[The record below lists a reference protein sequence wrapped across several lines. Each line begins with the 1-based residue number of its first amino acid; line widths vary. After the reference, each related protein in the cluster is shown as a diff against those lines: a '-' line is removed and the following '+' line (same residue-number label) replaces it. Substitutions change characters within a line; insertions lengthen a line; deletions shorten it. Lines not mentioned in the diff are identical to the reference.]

1 MIMRNKINQYTW
13 STRLAL
19 LLIGAASLLPAC
31 KKDFLDVVPT
41 DRIPKEQFF
50 KNESDMTAAI
60 YGVYA
65 AHESLYT
72 GSELALYNLEETRS
86 DNTNQDYGRQAEHK
100 AVDNFTVQDGNTS
113 ITGMWALA
121 YNVINLCNAVV
132 DRAPGAVM
140 DATKKA
146 RIVGEAQFIRA
157 QVYFLLLQDYGPV
170 PLRIHET
177 TSLSGNNNL
186 ARSGAD
192 SVYGQIVSDLQT
204 AAANLPASYSGAD
217 IGRATSYAA
226 NALLGKVLLQKGDAA
241 GAQTALRKVVF
252 AGSPYS
258 LLPNYASL
266 WTPGVKNSPESIFE
280 IQFLPPLNGCP
291 FWNFFAPPS
300 LNVPGGTNGSTS
312 PNTPT
317 LDLINAYE
325 PGDKR
330 LAASIAYDVNNQPYI
345 LKFKDPG
352 VAVGNDANTDF
363 PIIRYADA
371 MLLLAESLGETQ
383 EAYDLINLVRARAGL
398 AGISAATPGTFIQ
411 KLMHERQV
419 ELAFECHRWHDLL
432 RMGQSAAISIMNANL
447 AHEFPGNNISIDA
460 HNLLAPIPNTELQ
473 TNTLAKQNPGY
484 PN

>member
-1 MIMRNKINQYTW
+1 MIMRNTIKHHIPG
-13 STRLAL
+13 TRIVLIL
-19 LLIGAASLLPAC
+19 LCAMALLPAC

-50 KNESDMTAAI
+50 KNEADMTAAI

-65 AHESLYT
+65 AHENLYT
-72 GSELALYNLEETRS
+72 QSELALYNLEETRS

-100 AVDNFTVQDGNTS
+100 AVDNFTVQSGNTS

-121 YNVINLCNAVV
+121 YNVINLCNAIV
-132 DRAPGAVM
+132 DRAPGATM

-146 RIVGEAQFIRA
+146 GIVGEAQFIRA

-177 TSLSGNNNL
+177 LSLSGNNNL
-186 ARSGAD
+186 ARASAD
-192 SVYGQIVSDLQT
+192 SVYLQIISDLTT
-204 AAANLPASYSGAD
+204 AAANLPPNYSGAD

-241 GAQTALRKVVF
+241 GAQAALRKVVF
-252 AGSPYS
+252 PGTPYS
-258 LLPNYASL
+258 LLPNYADL
-266 WTPGVKNSPESIFE
+266 WTPGVKNSAESIFE

-291 FWNFFAPPS
+291 YWNYFAPPS

-317 LDLINAYE
+317 RDLINAYE

-330 LAASIAYDVNNQPYI
+330 LAASIAYDPNNQPYI

-371 MLLLAESLGETQ
+371 MLMLAESLGETP
-383 EAYDLINLVRARAGL
+383 EAYSLINQVRERAGL
-398 AGISAATPGTFIQ
+398 ADISSATPGTFIS

-419 ELAFECHRWHDLL
+419 EFAFECQRWHDLL
-432 RMGQSAAISIMNANL
+432 RMGQDSAISIMNVNL
-447 AHEFPGNNISIDA
+447 AHEFPGSNISIDA

-473 TNTLAKQNPGY
+473 TNTLATQNPGY
-484 PN
+484 N